1 MRGRIG
7 QSDDVSDIA
16 WEMSRAVAEKRYT
29 DVKGRVR
36 NCRHELEDVDKRNHD
51 LSDSI
56 WQSSSSLAENST
68 RELSLPF
75 NNGGSCEHQFQLYLI
90 V

>member
-16 WEMSRAVAEKRYT
+16 WEIVPAVAEERYI
-29 DVKGRVR
+29 DLEGRVK
-36 NCRHELEDVDKRNHD
+36 NCRPELEGVDKKNHD
-51 LSDSI
+51 LSYSI

-68 RELSLPF
+68 RELLLPF
-75 NNGGSCEHQFQLYLI
+75 NNGGSYEQQFQSYLI